1 MGEMKC
7 QPPVVKVKVAEFENE
22 EAAGLIERALSQ
34 HLPKILA
41 AKALNFEQERLDK
54 AGLHATDATKKMQ
67 AAAKSVPTLAEKNK
81 VCMNEAT
88 TVAGASNAAL
98 PTILDA
104 ATVARSATA
113 GD

>member
-1 MGEMKC
+1 
-7 QPPVVKVKVAEFENE
+7 
-22 EAAGLIERALSQ
+22 
-34 HLPKILA
+34 
-41 AKALNFEQERLDK
+41 
-54 AGLHATDATKKMQ
+54 MQ